1 MPRPVKTTRR
11 SAALIFAAAVAFV
24 GCTGGGT
31 DGSAG
36 PTGGTGGTG
45 GTGATGATGETGPS
59 PAVTFTGPPGTGVY
73 EYANAGLKVTLE
85 IDRNEGTLTI
95 ENGTGRELPE
105 PDFYILDA
113 RDGSRIEGEVLD
125 PAPIP
130 AGQTATYDA
139 AFRGIE
145 VRNIGL
151 VILLLGE
158 DNYGAF
164 VRTG

>member
-1 MPRPVKTTRR
+1 VKTTRR
-11 SAALIFAAAVAFV
+11 LPALLLAVPVALAA
-24 GCTGGGT
+24 CTG
-31 DGSAG
+31 AR
-36 PTGGTGGTG
+36 GTGDGTG
-45 GTGATGATGETGPS
+45 GTGATAGTGATGQTGPS

-73 EYANAGLKVTLE
+73 EYANAGLNVTLE
-85 IDRNEGTLTI
+85 IDGNEGTLTI

-105 PDFYILDA
+105 PDLYILDA
-113 RDGSRIEGEVLD
+113 RDGSRIEGEVVD

-130 AGQTATYDA
+130 AGQAATFAA
-139 AFRGIE
+139 AFDGIE

-151 VILLLGE
+151 VILLLGQ